1 MDENGEYITTTLQ
14 EAADCEGCKNDFI
27 RSDSGKDIEVLMDG
41 HTGNSYTCAWD
52 LPIDKAALNPM
63 EPHHLFLVAEPL
75 YFTDPWG
82 Y

>member
-1 MDENGEYITTTLQ
+1 
-14 EAADCEGCKNDFI
+14 
-27 RSDSGKDIEVLMDG
+27 MDG
-41 HTGNSYTCAWD
+41 HTGNSYTSAWD
-52 LPIDKAALNPM
+52 LPIDKAALNPV